1 MRIDLDPRLPQV
13 GNDQDYPKRLN
24 ARLYDVF
31 RSIASQLNG
40 ISEGKLSASTSATT
54 AAPTTGTWAKGD
66 KIYNTAPAEL
76 GTVGSKY
83 VIEGW
88 QCITG
93 GTPGTWVQMRY
104 LTGN

>member
-1 MRIDLDPRLPQV
+1 MRVDIDPRLPQV
-13 GNDQDYPKRLN
+13 AADKDYLARLN
-24 ARLYDVF
+24 VRLYDVF
-31 RSIASQLNG
+31 R
-40 ISEGKLSASTSATT
+40 AT
-54 AAPTTGTWAKGD
+54 TTGTWNKGD
-66 KIYNTAPAEL
+66 RIYNTAPSEL
-76 GTVGSKY
+76 GTGGSKY

>member
-1 MRIDLDPRLPQV
+1 MRVDIDPRLPQV
-13 GNDQDYPKRLN
+13 AADKDYLARLN
-24 ARLYDVF
+24 VRLYDVF
-31 RSIASQLNG
+31 RAIASQLNG
-40 ISEGKLSASTSATT
+40 ISEGRISSVTSATT
-54 AAPTTGTWAKGD
+54 SAPTTGTWNKGD
-66 KIYNTAPAEL
+66 RIYNTAPSEL
-76 GTVGSKY
+76 GTGGSKY